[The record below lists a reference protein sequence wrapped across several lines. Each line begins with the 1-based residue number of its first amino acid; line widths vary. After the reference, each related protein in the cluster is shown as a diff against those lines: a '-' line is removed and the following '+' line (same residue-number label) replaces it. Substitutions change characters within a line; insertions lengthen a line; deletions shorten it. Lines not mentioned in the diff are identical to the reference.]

1 MFEIENWCSQ
11 SDLFIDQFVCCSHFF
26 QLMDTDNIFRKTGK
40 ERNIFIVIF
49 DFHFLTNIQTI
60 ISTWDDYLV
69 LLIT

>member
-1 MFEIENWCSQ
+1 
-11 SDLFIDQFVCCSHFF
+11 
-26 QLMDTDNIFRKTGK
+26 MDTDNIFRKTGK
-40 ERNIFIVIF
+40 ERNIFIAIF